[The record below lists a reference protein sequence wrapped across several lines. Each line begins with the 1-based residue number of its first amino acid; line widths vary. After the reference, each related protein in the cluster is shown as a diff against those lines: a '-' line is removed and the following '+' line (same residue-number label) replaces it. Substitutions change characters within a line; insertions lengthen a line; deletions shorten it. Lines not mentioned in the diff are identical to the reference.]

1 MCIYIY
7 ICIYIYTQYF
17 PLYIYIY
24 MLWTP
29 QPMLRLC
36 MLPSTAPRWDL
47 PPSPPVA
54 GSAPTQPI
62 GGGWRDGG
70 RDQYLNHIY
79 DQLARRFVPKRHRD
93 STNWTMNWTT
103 WKHVLPGVEKMTKD
117 DSCTCCLIGFKVGTI
132 SYIYISIYLFGLEL
146 CAKCGNH
153 SYPLPR
159 NHEWPLNIIGN
170 H

>member
-1 MCIYIY
+1 MDPPTHVTSLHASIY
-7 ICIYIYTQYF
+7 C
-17 PLYIYIY
+17 
-24 MLWTP
+24 P
-29 QPMLRLC
+29 QMRSSPF
-36 MLPSTAPRWDL
+36 
-47 PPSPPVA
+47 PPVA

-117 DSCTCCLIGFKVGTI
+117 DSCTCCLIGFKVGTL
-132 SYIYISIYLFGLEL
+132 SYIYIFIYLFIWFRIVCKMWEPFLSI
-146 CAKCGNH
+146 A
-153 SYPLPR
+153 
-159 NHEWPLNIIGN
+159 
-170 H
+170 